1 MGSWRDAAAALQGE
15 VAPVA
20 APSLENFGLPDDLA
34 AALRRLERMPAPRKL
49 ERPQN
54 WGGVIADAMT
64 LARDRWAAKAIALG
78 WTAGDLFG
86 VGVRDDWDFQ
96 GLAVWLDG
104 RRIVMLDDKQ
114 AIVVGKPTLIIASV
128 PNCPAGTDVG
138 MRKKAARKPRAPIVA
153 SVCPVCFTYP
163 LPLTAR
169 ANGPREIS
177 HAAVGRVNDGR
188 LAQCK
193 DTPFLMPLKRQPRF

>member
-15 VAPVA
+15 AAPVA

-34 AALRRLERMPAPRKL
+34 TALRRLERMPPPRKL
-49 ERPQN
+49 QRPQN
-54 WGGVIADAMT
+54 WGGVVADAMT

-86 VGVRDDWDFQ
+86 VGARDDWDFQ

-114 AIVVGKPTLIIASV
+114 AIVVGNLGDYRTAFV
-128 PNCPAGTDVG
+128 RGG
-138 MRKKAARKPRAPIVA
+138 MRHGTHPTVQ
-153 SVCPVCFTYP
+153 PVMLWEF
-163 LPLTAR
+163 
-169 ANGPREIS
+169 
-177 HAAVGRVNDGR
+177 GR
-188 LAQCK
+188 
-193 DTPFLMPLKRQPRF
+193 